1 MRNLVLVAALLLALV
16 IIAPTLEDRPAEAG
30 AQLTGHAN
38 VLSGDM
44 LEIDGQ
50 RIKLFG
56 IHAPGLTEVCKV
68 ENIRSECGGHVSVL
82 LAGHIGQ
89 RVVRCDQQGMSNDN
103 AWLAI
108 CFLGNEDLNAWM
120 VVHGHAAADRAISE
134 RYVKEEAEAK
144 SNHRDLWLWPH
155 YFEYE

>member
-1 MRNLVLVAALLLALV
+1 MVVLVGQGIKPFRV
-16 IIAPTLEDRPAEAG
+16 HAE
-30 AQLTGHAN
+30 
-38 VLSGDM
+38 
-44 LEIDGQ
+44 
-50 RIKLFG
+50 
-56 IHAPGLTEVCKV
+56 GLTESRKV
-68 ENIRSECGGHVSVL
+68 AKTICECEGEVSVL

-108 CFLGNEDLNAWM
+108 RFLGNEDLNAWM